1 MSVSQSALPWALCP
15 SPTAYGGRWGGS
27 FPRSICKSDERG
39 CFLYVVH
46 MEEDFQLYFP
56 SQQHCQW

>member
-1 MSVSQSALPWALCP
+1 MSVSPIPPALGAVPQPHCLWGAM
-15 SPTAYGGRWGGS
+15 GGS
-27 FPRSICKSDERG
+27 FPHSICKSDERG

>member
-1 MSVSQSALPWALCP
+1 MP
-15 SPTAYGGRWGGS
+15 S
-27 FPRSICKSDERG
+27 SICKCDERG

-46 MEEDFQLYFP
+46 AEEDFQLYFP